1 MWGNTTMYLWRSSD
15 KSLGFLPCMFRV
27 LSAVFSLSGPI
38 KHALKK
44 PWAVILFWLILMI
57 FSSLKMSY
65 RILFYI
71 RLVHNKRMKEHI
83 SQVVE
88 GTHL

>member
-1 MWGNTTMYLWRSSD
+1 MYLWRSGD
-15 KSLGFLPCMFRV
+15 NSLEFLPCMFRV
-27 LSAVFSLSGPI
+27 LSAVISLSGPI

-65 RILFYI
+65 HILFYI
-71 RLVHNKRMKEHI
+71 
-83 SQVVE
+83 
-88 GTHL
+88 

>member
-1 MWGNTTMYLWRSSD
+1 MWGNTTVYLLRSSD
-15 KSLGFLPCMFRV
+15 MSLGFLPCMFRV
-27 LSAVFSLSGPI
+27 LSAVISLSGPI
-38 KHALKK
+38 KHTLKK

-71 RLVHNKRMKEHI
+71 QLVHNKRMKEHI